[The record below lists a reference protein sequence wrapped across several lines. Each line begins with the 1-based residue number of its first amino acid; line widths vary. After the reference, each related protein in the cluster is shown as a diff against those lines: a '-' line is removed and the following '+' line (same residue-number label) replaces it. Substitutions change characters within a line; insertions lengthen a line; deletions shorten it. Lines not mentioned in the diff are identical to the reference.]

1 MKRRSMKNKATVQP
15 RVLAMVAFNNLMHK
29 RLRTFLTVSGIA
41 IGIGSVYF
49 LLSFGIGLQR
59 LVANEVIGN
68 QSIRT
73 VDIKPTNSS
82 ILKLD
87 DIAVQR
93 ISEVPDIKEVGKVYY
108 FPGSFKLNNSEA
120 DSIVYGIDKGYEQL
134 TYLNLVSGRLLKDTK
149 EKDPIVI
156 NKATLESIGLG
167 KNPSIA
173 VGKSMD
179 LTVPLPKAQKEPKV
193 FRKSMKIVGVIDSG
207 SGAEI
212 FIPGS
217 EFRQLGIPTLTQ
229 LKVGVDTV
237 DNVSKARKQIEA
249 IGFETNSPVD
259 TLNEINNVFNYLNLI
274 LVGFGSIG
282 MFIAVLGMFNTLTI
296 SLMERTKEIGLMVAL
311 GARSLDMKRLFV
323 FEALLL
329 SLSGA
334 VLGIFGAVGL
344 GWIVNLV
351 MNALA
356 SGRGVKNSFQ
366 LFAHPYQLVLG
377 AIGFMIIVGLL
388 VVVLPARRAQRINP
402 IDALRR
408 E

>member
-15 RVLAMVAFNNLMHK
+15 RVLAMIAFSNLMHK

-49 LLSFGIGLQR
+49 LLSFGIGLQQ
-59 LVANEVIGN
+59 LVAGEVIGN

-73 VDIKPTNSS
+73 IDVKPTNSS

-87 DIAVQR
+87 DVTVQR

-134 TYLNLVSGRLLKDTK
+134 TYLNLVSGKLLKDTK

-237 DNVSKARKQIEA
+237 DNVGKARKQIEA